1 LFPHIYSKI
10 KKYEESKMARRRE
23 EGDIKL
29 DFRGKDFSQM
39 SEKGLS
45 DPCDQAHPLKLLE
58 LFGGIGAPRRALEL
72 CGYNLKSI
80 DYVEVLPYAV
90 MAYNEMFKCGPEPQ
104 DIRIWNMSP
113 DVVVHGSPCQDFSN
127 EGMNDLNTG
136 RSILFERVLQILDP
150 APASGNPEL
159 SRMPKVVIWENVPKL
174 LWSFKDILD
183 YYVGVMSEFGYVS
196 KYAILTASDYGIP
209 QKRQRLFTVSILNT
223 ESNADK
229 FEFPEKTGMRWSL
242 KDFIDKSIR
251 FSDPEVTLSEKEKSI
266 LFQLDDGTW
275 AVKEGT
281 KKGYKEIN
289 EWDRIDLAI
298 PGSKNRR
305 GRVAPYASTIT
316 CSAQQAVFYNGQF
329 RKLSA
334 KEYMRLM
341 GFRDVDYKKMVAAG
355 ITTDQI
361 KKLAGNSICVPVLE
375 AIFKKLIEIGILA
388 NPESTYALP
397 QKKKKLA

>member
-1 LFPHIYSKI
+1 
-10 KKYEESKMARRRE
+10 MARRRE

-150 APASGNPEL
+150 APATGNPEL

-183 YYVGVMSEFGYVS
+183 YYIDVMSEFGYVS

-251 FSDPEVTLSEKEKSI
+251 FSDPDVTLSEKEKSI

-397 QKKKKLA
+397 QKKKKMA

>member
-1 LFPHIYSKI
+1 
-10 KKYEESKMARRRE
+10 MARRRE

-80 DYVEVLPYAV
+80 DYVEVLPYAG

-113 DVVVHGSPCQDFSN
+113 DVVVHGSPCHDFSN

-316 CSAQQAVFYNGQF
+316 CSAQQAVFYIGQF

>member
-1 LFPHIYSKI
+1 
-10 KKYEESKMARRRE
+10 MARRRE

-113 DVVVHGSPCQDFSN
+113 NVVVHGSPCQDFSN

-150 APASGNPEL
+150 APATGNPEL

-183 YYVGVMSEFGYVS
+183 YYIDVMSEFGYVS

>member
-1 LFPHIYSKI
+1 
-10 KKYEESKMARRRE
+10 MARRRE
-23 EGDIKL
+23 EGNIKL

-150 APASGNPEL
+150 APATGNPEL

-183 YYVGVMSEFGYVS
+183 YYIDVMSEFGYVS

-251 FSDPEVTLSEKEKSI
+251 FSDPDVTLSEKEKSI

>member
-1 LFPHIYSKI
+1 
-10 KKYEESKMARRRE
+10 MAKRRE

-355 ITTDQI
+355 ITTNQI

>member
-1 LFPHIYSKI
+1 
-10 KKYEESKMARRRE
+10 MARRRE

-150 APASGNPEL
+150 SPATGNPEL

-183 YYVGVMSEFGYVS
+183 YYIDVMSEFGYIS

-223 ESNADK
+223 EPNADK
-229 FEFPEKTGMRWSL
+229 FEFPEKTGMKWSL

-251 FSDPEVTLSEKEKSI
+251 FSDPEVILSEKEKSI

>member
-1 LFPHIYSKI
+1 
-10 KKYEESKMARRRE
+10 MARRRE

-150 APASGNPEL
+150 APATGNPEL

-183 YYVGVMSEFGYVS
+183 YYIDVMSEFGYVS

-229 FEFPEKTGMRWSL
+229 FEFPEKIGMRWSL

-251 FSDPEVTLSEKEKSI
+251 FSDPDVTLSEKEKSI

>member
-1 LFPHIYSKI
+1 
-10 KKYEESKMARRRE
+10 MARRRE
-23 EGDIKL
+23 EGEIKL

-150 APASGNPEL
+150 APATGNPEL

-183 YYVGVMSEFGYVS
+183 YYIDVMSEFGYVS

-251 FSDPEVTLSEKEKSI
+251 FSDPDVTLSEKEKSI

>member
-1 LFPHIYSKI
+1 
-10 KKYEESKMARRRE
+10 
-23 EGDIKL
+23 
-29 DFRGKDFSQM
+29 
-39 SEKGLS
+39 
-45 DPCDQAHPLKLLE
+45 
-58 LFGGIGAPRRALEL
+58 
-72 CGYNLKSI
+72 
-80 DYVEVLPYAV
+80 

-150 APASGNPEL
+150 APATGNPEL

-183 YYVGVMSEFGYVS
+183 YYIDVMSEFGYVS

-251 FSDPEVTLSEKEKSI
+251 FSDPDVTLSEKEKSI

>member
-1 LFPHIYSKI
+1 
-10 KKYEESKMARRRE
+10 MARRRE

-183 YYVGVMSEFGYVS
+183 YYIGVMSEFGYVS

>member
-1 LFPHIYSKI
+1 
-10 KKYEESKMARRRE
+10 MARRRE

>member
-1 LFPHIYSKI
+1 
-10 KKYEESKMARRRE
+10 MARRRE

-150 APASGNPEL
+150 APATGNPEL

-183 YYVGVMSEFGYVS
+183 YYIDVMSEFGYVS

-251 FSDPEVTLSEKEKSI
+251 FSDPDVTLSEKEKSI

-361 KKLAGNSICVPVLE
+361 KKLVGNSICVPVLE

>member
-1 LFPHIYSKI
+1 
-10 KKYEESKMARRRE
+10 MARRRE

-150 APASGNPEL
+150 APATGNPEL

-183 YYVGVMSEFGYVS
+183 YYIDVMSEFGYVS

>member
-1 LFPHIYSKI
+1 
-10 KKYEESKMARRRE
+10 MARRRE

-251 FSDPEVTLSEKEKSI
+251 FSDSEVTLSEKEKSI

-388 NPESTYALP
+388 NPESTYALH

>member
-1 LFPHIYSKI
+1 
-10 KKYEESKMARRRE
+10 MARRRE

-150 APASGNPEL
+150 APATGNPEL

-183 YYVGVMSEFGYVS
+183 YYIDVMSEFGYMS

-223 ESNADK
+223 EPNADK
-229 FEFPEKTGMRWSL
+229 FEFPEKTGMKWSL

-266 LFQLDDGTW
+266 LFQLDNGTW

>member
-1 LFPHIYSKI
+1 
-10 KKYEESKMARRRE
+10 MARRRE

-45 DPCDQAHPLKLLE
+45 DPCVQAHPLKLLE

-150 APASGNPEL
+150 APATGNPEL

-183 YYVGVMSEFGYVS
+183 YYIDVMSEFGYVS

-251 FSDPEVTLSEKEKSI
+251 FSDPDVTLSEKEKSI

>member
-1 LFPHIYSKI
+1 
-10 KKYEESKMARRRE
+10 MARRRE

-355 ITTDQI
+355 ITTNQI

>member
-1 LFPHIYSKI
+1 
-10 KKYEESKMARRRE
+10 MARRRE

-183 YYVGVMSEFGYVS
+183 YYIDVMSEFGYVS

-251 FSDPEVTLSEKEKSI
+251 FSDPDVTLSEKEKSI

>member
-1 LFPHIYSKI
+1 
-10 KKYEESKMARRRE
+10 MARRRE

-80 DYVEVLPYAV
+80 DYVEVVPYAV

-150 APASGNPEL
+150 APATGNPEL

-183 YYVGVMSEFGYVS
+183 YYIDVMSEFGYVS

-251 FSDPEVTLSEKEKSI
+251 FSDPDVTLSEKEKSI

>member
-1 LFPHIYSKI
+1 
-10 KKYEESKMARRRE
+10 MARRRE

-150 APASGNPEL
+150 APATGNPEL

-183 YYVGVMSEFGYVS
+183 YYIDVMSEFGYVS

-229 FEFPEKTGMRWSL
+229 FEFPKKTGMRWSL

-251 FSDPEVTLSEKEKSI
+251 FSDPDVTLSEKEKSI

>member
-1 LFPHIYSKI
+1 
-10 KKYEESKMARRRE
+10 MARRRE

-150 APASGNPEL
+150 APATGNPEL

-183 YYVGVMSEFGYVS
+183 YYIDVMSEFGYVS

-251 FSDPEVTLSEKEKSI
+251 FSDPDVTLSEKEKSI

-388 NPESTYALP
+388 DPESTYALP

>member
-1 LFPHIYSKI
+1 
-10 KKYEESKMARRRE
+10 MARRRE

-90 MAYNEMFKCGPEPQ
+90 MAYNEMFKYGPEPQ

-150 APASGNPEL
+150 APATGNPEL

-183 YYVGVMSEFGYVS
+183 YYIDVMSEFGYVS

-251 FSDPEVTLSEKEKSI
+251 FSDPDVTLSEKEKSI

>member
-1 LFPHIYSKI
+1 
-10 KKYEESKMARRRE
+10 MARRRE

-266 LFQLDDGTW
+266 LFQLDDGIW

>member
-1 LFPHIYSKI
+1 
-10 KKYEESKMARRRE
+10 MARRRE

-183 YYVGVMSEFGYVS
+183 YYIDVMSEFGYVS
-196 KYAILTASDYGIP
+196 KYAILTASDYNIP

-223 ESNADK
+223 EPNADK

-388 NPESTYALP
+388 DPESTYALP

>member
-1 LFPHIYSKI
+1 
-10 KKYEESKMARRRE
+10 MARRRE

-113 DVVVHGSPCQDFSN
+113 DVVVHGSPCQDFST

-150 APASGNPEL
+150 APATGNPEL

-183 YYVGVMSEFGYVS
+183 YYIDVMSEFGYVS

-251 FSDPEVTLSEKEKSI
+251 FSDPDVTLSEKEKSI

-289 EWDRIDLAI
+289 EWDRIELAI

>member
-1 LFPHIYSKI
+1 
-10 KKYEESKMARRRE
+10 MARRRE

-375 AIFKKLIEIGILA
+375 AIFKKIIEIGILA

>member
-1 LFPHIYSKI
+1 
-10 KKYEESKMARRRE
+10 MARKRE

-150 APASGNPEL
+150 APATGNPEL

-183 YYVGVMSEFGYVS
+183 YYIDVMSEFGYVS

-251 FSDPEVTLSEKEKSI
+251 FSDPDVILSEKEKSI

>member
-1 LFPHIYSKI
+1 
-10 KKYEESKMARRRE
+10 MARRRE

-251 FSDPEVTLSEKEKSI
+251 FSDSEVTLSEKEKSI

-388 NPESTYALP
+388 DPESTYALP

>member
-1 LFPHIYSKI
+1 
-10 KKYEESKMARRRE
+10 MARRRE

-229 FEFPEKTGMRWSL
+229 FEFPEKNGMRWSL

>member
-1 LFPHIYSKI
+1 
-10 KKYEESKMARRRE
+10 MARRRE

-150 APASGNPEL
+150 APATGNPEL

-183 YYVGVMSEFGYVS
+183 YYIDVMSEFGYVS

-375 AIFKKLIEIGILA
+375 TIFKKLIEIGILA

>member
-1 LFPHIYSKI
+1 
-10 KKYEESKMARRRE
+10 MARRRE

-251 FSDPEVTLSEKEKSI
+251 FSDSEVTLSEKEKSI

>member
-1 LFPHIYSKI
+1 
-10 KKYEESKMARRRE
+10 MARRRE

-136 RSILFERVLQILDP
+136 RSILFERVLRILDP

>member
-1 LFPHIYSKI
+1 
-10 KKYEESKMARRRE
+10 
-23 EGDIKL
+23 
-29 DFRGKDFSQM
+29 
-39 SEKGLS
+39 
-45 DPCDQAHPLKLLE
+45 
-58 LFGGIGAPRRALEL
+58 
-72 CGYNLKSI
+72 
-80 DYVEVLPYAV
+80 
-90 MAYNEMFKCGPEPQ
+90 
-104 DIRIWNMSP
+104 
-113 DVVVHGSPCQDFSN
+113 
-127 EGMNDLNTG
+127 MNDLNTG

-298 PGSKNRR
+298 PGSKTGEAELRHMHLQSPVVRSRR
-305 GRVAPYASTIT
+305 YFTMDSSESFQRKST
-316 CSAQQAVFYNGQF
+316 
-329 RKLSA
+329 
-334 KEYMRLM
+334 
-341 GFRDVDYKKMVAAG
+341 
-355 ITTDQI
+355 
-361 KKLAGNSICVPVLE
+361 
-375 AIFKKLIEIGILA
+375 
-388 NPESTYALP
+388 
-397 QKKKKLA
+397 

>member
-1 LFPHIYSKI
+1 
-10 KKYEESKMARRRE
+10 MARRRE

-45 DPCDQAHPLKLLE
+45 GPCDQAHPLKLLE

-150 APASGNPEL
+150 APATGNPEL

-183 YYVGVMSEFGYVS
+183 YYIDVMSEFGYVS

-251 FSDPEVTLSEKEKSI
+251 FSDPDVTLSEKEKSI

-388 NPESTYALP
+388 DPESTYALP

>member
-1 LFPHIYSKI
+1 
-10 KKYEESKMARRRE
+10 MARRRE

-196 KYAILTASDYGIP
+196 KYAILIASDYGIP

>member
-1 LFPHIYSKI
+1 
-10 KKYEESKMARRRE
+10 MARRRE
-23 EGDIKL
+23 EGDINL

-183 YYVGVMSEFGYVS
+183 YYIDVMSEFGYVS
-196 KYAILTASDYGIP
+196 KYAILTASDYNIP

-223 ESNADK
+223 EPNADK
-229 FEFPEKTGMRWSL
+229 FEFPEKTGMKWSL

-388 NPESTYALP
+388 DPESTYALP

>member
-1 LFPHIYSKI
+1 
-10 KKYEESKMARRRE
+10 MARRRE

-150 APASGNPEL
+150 APATGNPEL

-183 YYVGVMSEFGYVS
+183 YYIDVMSEFGYVS
-196 KYAILTASDYGIP
+196 KYAILTASDYNIP

-223 ESNADK
+223 EPNADK

-388 NPESTYALP
+388 DPESTYALP

>member
-1 LFPHIYSKI
+1 
-10 KKYEESKMARRRE
+10 MARRRE

-29 DFRGKDFSQM
+29 DFRGKDFSKM

-150 APASGNPEL
+150 APATGNPEL

-183 YYVGVMSEFGYVS
+183 YYIDVMSEFGYVS

-375 AIFKKLIEIGILA
+375 TIFKKLIEIGILA

>member
-1 LFPHIYSKI
+1 
-10 KKYEESKMARRRE
+10 MARRRE

-150 APASGNPEL
+150 APATGNPEL

-183 YYVGVMSEFGYVS
+183 YYIDVMSEFGYVS

-251 FSDPEVTLSEKEKSI
+251 FSDPDVTLSEKEKSI

-388 NPESTYALP
+388 NPESTYALL

>member
-1 LFPHIYSKI
+1 
-10 KKYEESKMARRRE
+10 
-23 EGDIKL
+23 
-29 DFRGKDFSQM
+29 
-39 SEKGLS
+39 
-45 DPCDQAHPLKLLE
+45 
-58 LFGGIGAPRRALEL
+58 
-72 CGYNLKSI
+72 
-80 DYVEVLPYAV
+80 
-90 MAYNEMFKCGPEPQ
+90 
-104 DIRIWNMSP
+104 
-113 DVVVHGSPCQDFSN
+113 
-127 EGMNDLNTG
+127 
-136 RSILFERVLQILDP
+136 
-150 APASGNPEL
+150 
-159 SRMPKVVIWENVPKL
+159 
-174 LWSFKDILD
+174 
-183 YYVGVMSEFGYVS
+183 MSEFGYVS

-251 FSDPEVTLSEKEKSI
+251 FSDPDVTLSEKEKSI